1 MNDEIVEKV
10 CDAEE
15 VDMFAK
21 DIKGVSAKNCETPP
35 KKHQKSKIMDE
46 ELQTV
51 DVSNEFDT

>member
-15 VDMFAK
+15 VDMFVK
-21 DIKGVSAKNCETPP
+21 EIKGASAKNCETPTE
-35 KKHQKSKIMDE
+35 KHQKSKILDQ
-46 ELQTV
+46 ELQTL